1 MAYAQRAFRG
11 DTMKAMYAGDL
22 VKKIGQSKNRFGIIL
37 ETAPL
42 VNMIR
47 VHWFSKSC
55 YGWHED
61 KNLEVVYECG

>member
-22 VKKIGQSKNRFGIIL
+22 VKKIGQSKNRLGLIL
-37 ETAPL
+37 ETVPL

-47 VHWFSKSC
+47 VHWIFNNF

-61 KNLEVVYECG
+61 KDLEVVHECG